1 MLQRARA
8 GTRGGKSRREN
19 RAPAEKGG
27 RAVAVGA
34 WVICGQ
40 VAATC
45 SVCNSLEGVYGN
57 GKRLG
62 REFGAGGSIEG
73 SFGSNVLR
81 VSVGSNMPAC
91 MVRAARDASRR
102 W

>member
-1 MLQRARA
+1 MGEGSAAEAAPERSGDGEDMLQRARA

-40 VAATC
+40 VTATC
-45 SVCNSLEGVYGN
+45 
-57 GKRLG
+57 
-62 REFGAGGSIEG
+62 
-73 SFGSNVLR
+73 
-81 VSVGSNMPAC
+81 
-91 MVRAARDASRR
+91 
-102 W
+102 